1 MQDLINEIQYL
12 RGTLNLAVNKLKERG
27 TKKAEAEKIYRIAL
41 AAEILKHR
49 DNKVPVTIIADI
61 CRGDEKIA
69 DLKFKRDVAE
79 TLYKTAEEKINA
91 TKLEIRIVENQLNA
105 IRKGE

>member
-1 MQDLINEIQYL
+1 MQDLIIEIQQL
-12 RGTLNLAVNKLKERG
+12 RSTLNLAVNKLKERG
-27 TKKAEAEKIYRIAL
+27 QGKAEAEKAYRIAL
-41 AAEILKHR
+41 ATEILKHR
-49 DNKVPVTIIADI
+49 DNKVPVTIINDI
-61 CRGDEKIA
+61 CRGDKDIA
-69 DLKFKRDVAE
+69 ELKFKRDVAE